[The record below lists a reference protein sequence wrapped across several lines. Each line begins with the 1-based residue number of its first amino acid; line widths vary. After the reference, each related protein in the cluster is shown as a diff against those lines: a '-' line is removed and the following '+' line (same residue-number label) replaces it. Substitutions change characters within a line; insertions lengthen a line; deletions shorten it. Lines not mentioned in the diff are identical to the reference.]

1 MIQFLKKYTKALAL
15 TLILVTLFAPL
26 APAIAQQSGDQQ
38 QSVASPQESS
48 SDVGS
53 NICIGYRGVIFP
65 YIDVGGCILLGIGY
79 ILSFTMNFV
88 SYALTAAAA
97 LFDLVLG
104 IQNTAFAD
112 QPIVNVGWII
122 VRDLANIFY
131 MLFLLIIAIATIL
144 QYQAYGMRNLLF
156 GLILSAVF
164 VNFSLPIAGLVVD
177 FANVLGNTFYQ
188 HMGTKTEGAGYRNI
202 STTIVKG
209 FAPQTAYQPGEKIT
223 YSDTAAPPPS
233 TTSAPGVYTTLIN
246 YIIAMI
252 MGIVLVLIA
261 AFVIAAGA
269 FLLIIRIVAIWLLF
283 ILSPG
288 AFLAFALPSTRQYF
302 NRWFSMLFSQAF
314 FYPAYMFFL
323 YLVFLMIDKKV
334 IAALIGLKGNDTA
347 NALQQ
352 FTQGSSEFAGSVR
365 LILGMIMLAF
375 LLLQSL
381 KTANQMGAVGASE
394 ALNYGKKLKKPV
406 TDYLSKV
413 PRRTFDAANRN
424 TGGFGSEKLLETRA
438 AERLAAI
445 PVLGQS
451 LRGASALAR
460 KAQAD
465 RAAKAKRD
473 AERAKLE
480 KPSQQL
486 TMGTTLNKQGQRAL
500 WEGFNDKQKG
510 AYFKEIGKKPVDDI
524 KDQIKFQEAALKGVD
539 EQVRLG
545 KYNQNQA
552 DDQRNSI
559 QQTINDLKKQQAD
572 LETGARQQQV
582 QFAQEL
588 HTANPDKKYK
598 DDVARISGDA
608 AMALELT
615 QGLKAPTVKPETL
628 KPADLGENATPEE
641 RARYDAAMKKYT
653 DAVAETDKYQKKMTE
668 WVSGLRPNEL
678 EGLSKDNWKN
688 EYFTQAA
695 RQTFAGQDWARVTQ
709 SIEKAEAVQQNVF
722 LPELQKLAAKTGQKP
737 ATSPEEI
744 QKLIS
749 QIKSEKDIKD
759 EVDSKT
765 DIETANR
772 LTDVK
777 LEEMRQEIKRELD
790 NEVQLKKRTNYTK
803 EDEDR
808 RMKGKKDEFRS
819 NVRQEIEIKVK
830 AESITMEKVQK
841 ETKLREK
848 DIKWL
853 QTSPGQNVVAYGMRA
868 SARSVAQAPAAG
880 GGGDAGGGEKKA

>member
-1 MIQFLKKYTKALAL
+1 MIRFLQKYIKILAV
-15 TLILVTLFAPL
+15 ILVFMTLFAPL
-26 APAIAQQSGDQQ
+26 APVIAQQSGEQEQ
-38 QSVASPQESS
+38 TLASPQTSS
-48 SDVGS
+48 ADKGS
-53 NICIGYRGVIFP
+53 NICLNYAYGLFP
-65 YIDVGGCILLGIGY
+65 YIDIGGCILLGIGHL
-79 ILSFTMNFV
+79 LSFTMNLV

-177 FANVLGNTFYQ
+177 FSNVLGNTFYQ

-209 FAPQTAYQPGEKIT
+209 FGPQTAYQPGEKIT
-223 YSDTAAPPPS
+223 YSDTATPPPPTGS
-233 TTSAPGVYTTLIN
+233 YTTIMN

-252 MGIVLVLIA
+252 MGIVLILIA

-269 FLLIIRIVAIWLLF
+269 FLLIVRIVSIWLLF

-302 NRWFSMLFSQAF
+302 TRWFSMLFSQAF

-334 IAALIGLKGNDTA
+334 IAALIGLQGNDTA

-352 FTQGSSEFAGSVR
+352 FTNGSSQFAGSVR

-413 PRRTFDAANRN
+413 PRRSVDAANRV

-524 KDQIKFQEAALKGVD
+524 KDQIKFQEASLKGVD
-539 EQVRLG
+539 EQVKLG
-545 KYNQNQA
+545 KYNQEQA
-552 DDQRNSI
+552 DTQRNSI
-559 QQTINDLKKQQAD
+559 QKTINDLKKQQAD

-588 HTANPDKKYK
+588 HIANPDKKYK

-608 AMALELT
+608 ALALELT
-615 QGLKAPTVKPETL
+615 QGMKAPTVKPETL
-628 KPADLGENATPEE
+628 KPAELGENATPEE

-653 DAVAETDKYQKKMTE
+653 DAVTETDKYQKKMTE
-668 WVSGLRPNEL
+668 WVSGLKPNEL

-688 EYFTQAA
+688 EYFVQAA

-709 SIEKAEAVQQNVF
+709 SVEKAEAVQQNVF
-722 LPELQKLAAKTGQKP
+722 LPELQKLANKTGQKFVN
-737 ATSPEEI
+737 SPEDI
-744 QKLIS
+744 QKLVS

-759 EVDSKT
+759 EVKSKT
-765 DIETANR
+765 EEELNR
-772 LTDVK
+772 VFDREKTRERV
-777 LEEMRQEIKRELD
+777 RQELEIEKLD
-790 NEVQLKKRTNYTK
+790 GKRTAYTK
-803 EDEDR
+803 EDEDKYIKSR
-808 RMKGKKDEFRS
+808 RDDEENRIRKIMEVQ
-819 NVRQEIEIKVK
+819 VRASAV
-830 AESITMEKVQK
+830 TMEAV
-841 ETKLREK
+841 EAATKLREK

-880 GGGDAGGGEKKA
+880 GGGSDAGGGEKKA